1 MTLLEVLAER
11 GLTGATRRKALQT
24 GKVFLR
30 GAPTGYG
37 KREVDPA
44 DVRIHE
50 NAPRLHPGQDFAVV
64 FRDKH
69 MVVVYKPSGMLS
81 VGAPSRAKDPNLV
94 SALARLYGQ
103 AHPVHRLDE
112 GTSGLMM
119 VALTTIAQKTL
130 KKMLEEHDI
139 ERGYLAITHNE
150 MKDEPFSISSSLG
163 RNPHTGLRASV
174 HFHDPEARQA
184 TTHFVRQE
192 ALPKS
197 FSVVRA
203 TLETGRTHQ
212 VRIHL
217 SERKHPVLG
226 DPLYGRKRD
235 PFPRLALHAAVLGF
249 VHPLTEEPLRF
260 DIGLADDM
268 ARFRYNLL
276 HPEEQPAPGTRKFTR
291 RKPNKGTRTRNKKRR

>member
-11 GLTGATRRKALQT
+11 GLTGANRRKALQT
-24 GKVFLR
+24 GKVYLR
-30 GAPTGYG
+30 GVPTGYG

-44 DVRIHE
+44 QVEIRE

-69 MVVVYKPSGMLS
+69 LAVVYKPSGMLS
-81 VGAPSRAKDPNLV
+81 VAAPSRGQDPNLV
-94 SALARLYGQ
+94 SAMARLYKQ

-119 VALTTIAQKTL
+119 VALNTVAQKTL
-130 KKMLEEHDI
+130 KKMLEQHEI
-139 ERGYLAITHNE
+139 ERRYLAITHNE
-150 MKDEPFSISSSLG
+150 MKEEPFTISSSLG
-163 RNPHTGLRASV
+163 RNKHTGLRASV
-174 HFHDPEARQA
+174 HYHDPDAKQA
-184 TTHFVRQE
+184 TTHFVRVE

-197 FSVVRA
+197 YAIVQA

-249 VHPLTEEPLRF
+249 THPLTEEPLRF

-276 HPEEQPAPGTRKFTR
+276 HPEEQPPPGTRKFTR
-291 RKPNKGTRTRNKKRR
+291 RKPNKGGRTRNKRRR